1 MSKYDSLNVFVLE
14 LLAKGINV
22 ELIALQEIW
31 NVEFPDLL
39 DIEGFQPLIYKQ
51 RTNMRGG
58 GVGFYVKNNINFE
71 IVENCSHFESKVFES
86 LTLLLSKQNNE
97 KMYVTSLYRSNGP
110 LPNFT
115 ANEKR
120 KKFDDAFDS
129 LLSNL
134 SEKSHQSF
142 IFADSNINLLSNN
155 NDVYMDYLNAMFANG
170 FLQICN
176 KATRMQGP
184 SSSLIDHIITNC
196 TYHSFV
202 SGSIVSDISDHFP
215 TFICLQ
221 KNRSRKSAKE
231 ITSRLFTIDKI
242 NAFKFLL
249 SNANWQYVLDKLDVN
264 TAYESF
270 WDIYKNNF
278 ESTFP
283 LTKVKF
289 NRNIHKKTGFITAG
303 LLISRGTKLSLHKQ
317 SLINPTFAAIN
328 QYKQFRNIYTKTLRA
343 AKKLH
348 ILNLL
353 KENKGNAKKTWE
365 ILNECIGRKSKN
377 AKISKI
383 NINGLPN
390 EIPLDIANEFN
401 SFFASVG
408 KNISESVPHVSKSP
422 EAYLDPI
429 PNVPELNLQNVTPE
443 YITKIVKSLAAKSS
457 MDMDGV
463 SSKMIKC
470 IVNEIAVPLSHI
482 FNLSLSSG
490 VFPTKL
496 KVSRVIPIYKSGN
509 VLECDNYR
517 PISLLSSI
525 SKVLEKIVAKKLL
538 LHLQS
543 NNLIYN
549 YQFGFLPERSTEQ
562 NLLQVTNY
570 ITTALNE
577 GMFCV
582 GVFIDLRKAFDVCSH
597 DILLKK
603 LRGLGIVNN
612 AYNWFCSYLSN
623 RTQCVDIQGE
633 ISDEKS
639 LDISVIQGSILGTIL
654 FLCYI
659 NDFYKCTTLFSILFA
674 DDGSCLA
681 KNKNLA
687 DLIWYVNNELQKIA
701 NWFHSNKMAVNTT
714 KTKYIIFRTHGKPI
728 NDNICKIIFN
738 NNEINTPNLPD
749 NMFQIE
755 RIHNEGETKSFK
767 LLGVLFDEYLTF
779 DSHTKFVCS
788 KISKSIYIINRAKNF
803 LPKSALL
810 SLYYALVHSHLTY
823 CISIYGCANKTSL
836 NKIFLKQKKA
846 VRLITNANF
855 RAHTAEIFSFLKIL
869 PLDKMILFSKA
880 KFMHKFAFRRLPE
893 SFSECWLKNSERMPG
908 RLLRNADDLYIYP
921 HRYESIKRLPFFSFP
936 TVWNQ
941 EDDSKLNPNA
951 KVFQKQLKKKL
962 LNSILA

>member
-1 MSKYDSLNVFVLE
+1 VGARACACIYVRALARMLAVYIHQYLLARNLVPYACFQLQELTVFFFTKQSQIMLLNQNSLQCLNDNPTLDFIKCFSNNPSNDFEESPYVNLNLDGKFYDIDTMSLDLCNENSSFCLSLNVQSIMSKYDSLNVFVLE

-317 SLINPTFAAIN
+317 SLINPTFATIN

-365 ILNECIGRKSKN
+365 ILNECIGRN
-377 AKISKI
+377 SKI
-383 NINGLPN
+383 
-390 EIPLDIANEFN
+390 
-401 SFFASVG
+401 
-408 KNISESVPHVSKSP
+408 
-422 EAYLDPI
+422 
-429 PNVPELNLQNVTPE
+429 
-443 YITKIVKSLAAKSS
+443 
-457 MDMDGV
+457 
-463 SSKMIKC
+463 
-470 IVNEIAVPLSHI
+470 
-482 FNLSLSSG
+482 
-490 VFPTKL
+490 
-496 KVSRVIPIYKSGN
+496 
-509 VLECDNYR
+509 
-517 PISLLSSI
+517 
-525 SKVLEKIVAKKLL
+525 
-538 LHLQS
+538 
-543 NNLIYN
+543 
-549 YQFGFLPERSTEQ
+549 
-562 NLLQVTNY
+562 
-570 ITTALNE
+570 
-577 GMFCV
+577 
-582 GVFIDLRKAFDVCSH
+582 
-597 DILLKK
+597 
-603 LRGLGIVNN
+603 
-612 AYNWFCSYLSN
+612 
-623 RTQCVDIQGE
+623 
-633 ISDEKS
+633 
-639 LDISVIQGSILGTIL
+639 
-654 FLCYI
+654 
-659 NDFYKCTTLFSILFA
+659 
-674 DDGSCLA
+674 
-681 KNKNLA
+681 
-687 DLIWYVNNELQKIA
+687 QK
-701 NWFHSNKMAVNTT
+701 
-714 KTKYIIFRTHGKPI
+714 
-728 NDNICKIIFN
+728 
-738 NNEINTPNLPD
+738 
-749 NMFQIE
+749 
-755 RIHNEGETKSFK
+755 
-767 LLGVLFDEYLTF
+767 
-779 DSHTKFVCS
+779 
-788 KISKSIYIINRAKNF
+788 
-803 LPKSALL
+803 
-810 SLYYALVHSHLTY
+810 
-823 CISIYGCANKTSL
+823 
-836 NKIFLKQKKA
+836 FLK
-846 VRLITNANF
+846 LI
-855 RAHTAEIFSFLKIL
+855 
-869 PLDKMILFSKA
+869 
-880 KFMHKFAFRRLPE
+880 
-893 SFSECWLKNSERMPG
+893 
-908 RLLRNADDLYIYP
+908 
-921 HRYESIKRLPFFSFP
+921 
-936 TVWNQ
+936 
-941 EDDSKLNPNA
+941 
-951 KVFQKQLKKKL
+951 
-962 LNSILA
+962 